1 MQLPFETAF
10 VETGHARL
18 ECLVSGRG
26 NVRVAVLLHGF
37 PEAHFSWR
45 HQIGFLAQ
53 LGYEVWAPNQRGYG
67 ASSRPRAVAAYHV
80 DHLVEDVAGL
90 IDQVAA
96 GRPVTLI
103 AHDWGALVAWVF
115 AINRSRPLER
125 LVICNVPHPAR
136 FAEEL
141 RRPGSDQLRRSWY
154 VLFFQLPWLPE
165 LLLGAGRARAIGRA
179 FTGMA
184 KDLTHF
190 QDDVIGAYR
199 AQALLPGA
207 LRAMVNWYRA
217 NARANALAR
226 YRRGLAPPVD
236 VPTLMIWGE
245 EDTALSVHLTEG
257 YEGLVPDFTLVRLP
271 GVSHWVQQEAP
282 QAVNHA
288 LEVWLAGGDPRAAGR
303 ADAVPASIDR

>member
-10 VETGHARL
+10 VDTGHARL

-26 NVRVAVLLHGF
+26 NGKVAILLHGF

-45 HQIGFLAQ
+45 HQIGFLTG

-67 ASSRPRAVAAYHV
+67 GSSRPRPVAAYHV

-96 GRPVTLI
+96 ERPVTLI
-103 AHDWGALVAWVF
+103 AHDWGAIVAWIF
-115 AINRSRPLER
+115 AIDRKRALER

-154 VLFFQLPWLPE
+154 VFFFQLPWLPE
-165 LLLGAGRARAIGRA
+165 ALMRLGRASAIGRA

-184 KDLTHF
+184 KDQTHF
-190 QDDVIGAYR
+190 GADVIEAYR
-199 AQALLPGA
+199 ANALLPGA
-207 LRAMVNWYRA
+207 LTAMVNWYRA
-217 NARANALAR
+217 NARSAALAR
-226 YRRGLAPPVD
+226 YRRGAARVID

-245 EDTALSVHLTEG
+245 EDSALSVTLTEG
-257 YEGLVPDFTLVRLP
+257 YEGLVRDFTLVRLP

-282 QAVNHA
+282 EPVNRA
-288 LEVWLAGGDPRAAGR
+288 LGTWLQGGDPARA
-303 ADAVPASIDR
+303 